1 MNCGAK
7 YYSNWADIH
16 VKGLSDRFGKP
27 YYIVGDFFPEFI
39 LLQYC
44 LLSNWKNEDI
54 IAKLNTIRNNT
65 VRPRLDLLQKIRY
78 MNL

>member
-1 MNCGAK
+1 MNCWAK

-16 VKGLSDRFGKP
+16 VKGLSDRFEKP
-27 YYIVGDFFPEFI
+27 YHMVGDFISEFI
-39 LLQYC
+39 VRRYC

-54 IAKLNTIRNNT
+54 VTKLNTISNNP
-65 VRPRLDLLQKIRY
+65 VRLWLDLLKQIYY